1 MTMIKRSRY
10 CSDRMC
16 GATDCSTCY
25 GPGYDRE
32 DDDDGNEDGFEEG
45 GEDVEEDEDEPEKD
59 PGPDFDDVSP

>member
-1 MTMIKRSRY
+1 MIKRSRY

-16 GATDCSTCY
+16 GATDCATCY

-32 DDDDGNEDGFEEG
+32 DDDEPEEEDE
-45 GEDVEEDEDEPEKD
+45 EDVEEDDDEPEED

>member
-1 MTMIKRSRY
+1 MVMIKRSRY

-32 DDDDGNEDGFEEG
+32 DDDEVEEEDE
-45 GEDVEEDEDEPEKD
+45 EDVEEDEDEPEED

>member
-1 MTMIKRSRY
+1 MIRRRRY

-16 GATDCSTCY
+16 GATDCATCY

-32 DDDDGNEDGFEEG
+32 DDDEPEEEDE
-45 GEDVEEDEDEPEKD
+45 EDVEEDEDEPEED

>member
-1 MTMIKRSRY
+1 MILRRRY

-32 DDDDGNEDGFEEG
+32 DDDDVEEDEE
-45 GEDVEEDEDEPEKD
+45 DMEEDEDEPEQD
-59 PGPDFDDVSP
+59 DGPEPSVATP